1 MRQFNRTISLGL
13 VALLAFS
20 PVAQAADPKPFPD
33 FTFKRVKVPTAGSGP
48 RINVQITPEA
58 EVSSTESTVTAS
70 ASGASV
76 PPAYDWFWAEISP
89 TLAASGP
96 GRLDEALRH
105 MQNGPAVAT
114 PRVQELRNIIEQHN
128 TDILLATIGTRV
140 SPALVLSV
148 IAIESGGNSAAVS
161 SAGATGLMQL
171 MPDTASRFGV
181 EDLTDAKQSI
191 NGGVA
196 YLDWLMEEFDS
207 DPVLVLATYNSGEGS
222 VRRYEGVPPFAETRG
237 YVPKVLAAW
246 SVARNLCQTPPE
258 LISDGC
264 AFALQGS

>member
-58 EVSSTESTVTAS
+58 EESSTESTETAS
-70 ASGASV
+70 ASGVSA

-191 NGGVA
+191 KGGVA

-207 DPVLVLATYNSGEGS
+207 DPVLVLAAYNSGEGS